1 MFDAYSFLSAYALF
15 TLLTIA
21 VQIYFTRRQVGFAMM
36 ISDRQNM
43 PKLTGLAGR
52 LDRAQANNVVALA
65 LVAPAALI
73 LGAKGWNSAADWLA
87 LTFLVMRVLYTLAYA
102 ANWGLARMAVWLV
115 SYIAIAALYII
126 GL

>member
-1 MFDAYSFLSAYALF
+1 MFDAYSFLSAYGLF

-21 VQIYFTRRQVGFAMM
+21 MQIYFTRRQVGFAMM

-73 LGAKGWNSAADWLA
+73 LGARGWTDAASWTA
-87 LTFLVMRVLYTLAYA
+87 ATFLVTRLLYTVAYA
-102 ANWGLARMAVWLV
+102 ANQGLARMAVWLV
-115 SYIAIAALYII
+115 SYLAIAALYIQ